1 MTQPPT
7 DSAIFPPPSRSFD
20 QTPSA
25 LPFNPNC
32 ACEHSEQPLNFHTT
46 PDSLDT
52 QTGKMVSH
60 MMQFPSANDSPAA
73 DNDSVELPNIHSY
86 LPPNTDADAAEGL
99 ATLYRTHCISVI
111 DSFRYC
117 KEKNFFRYFS
127 TFHGTLT
134 VPIQKLLTDPGLAA
148 WITECDWLMYQKM
161 IAFVAPLTTQVVPKA
176 VLDAFSSI
184 SKRLTSHI
192 ADTFKSQPTHVSMA
206 KLVPAHIFCHLLGHM
221 LDVNQSANAAAAWLC
236 HPDNRNQMWAD
247 FVSIIDPKDMI
258 SKANIPS
265 CAEKTT
271 EHVLK
276 HDIRALLTPLHNV
289 AHVQPQPFFNEPD
302 DFEGLASRSFVVE
315 PTEGDEYTNFPD
327 RWISFILT
335 LPDAFPTHHAQ
346 CIVDKVGKLWDCI
359 LHRLTLGGAQSFS
372 AWWMTKVFFHEMMV
386 WQAEKGGFMN
396 STPNSLKNLFSGS
409 NNAGNVSLSKGQFGN
424 GASFSGNTGFNP
436 ETRPGNSI
444 PRTVPTTTTASQ
456 HGLSREGSSDSTAR
470 NRNIKQYTGANK
482 TTIETNGKAMD
493 PAPNNDDSAIDL
505 DDDSV
510 LMAVGKYG
518 DMMVSDPA
526 DAEGDVVVV

>member
-1 MTQPPT
+1 MV
-7 DSAIFPPPSRSFD
+7 
-20 QTPSA
+20 
-25 LPFNPNC
+25 
-32 ACEHSEQPLNFHTT
+32 FHM
-46 PDSLDT
+46 L
-52 QTGKMVSH
+52 
-60 MMQFPSANDSPAA
+60 QFPSANDNPAA
-73 DNDSVELPNIHSY
+73 DNDSLELPNIRDY
-86 LPPNTDADAAEGL
+86 LPPNTDAEAAEGL

-134 VPIQKLLTDPGLAA
+134 VPIQKLLTDPGLAG

-176 VLDAFSSI
+176 VLEAFSSI
-184 SKRLTSHI
+184 SKRLASHI

-247 FVSIIDPKDMI
+247 FVSLIDPKEMI
-258 SKANIPS
+258 SKANIPG

-276 HDIRALLTPLHNV
+276 HDIRALLTPLNNV
-289 AHVQPQPFFNEPD
+289 AHVQPKPFFSQPD
-302 DFEGLASRSFVVE
+302 DFDSLESRDFMVE

-327 RWISFILT
+327 RWISFILN
-335 LPDAFPTHHAQ
+335 LPGAFPNHHAQ
-346 CIVDKVGKLWDCI
+346 CIVEKVGKLWDCI

-372 AWWMTKVFFHEMMV
+372 AWWMTKVFFYEMML

-396 STPNSLKNLFSGS
+396 STPSSIKSLFPGSDNAGSGS
-409 NNAGNVSLSKGQFGN
+409 LTEGQFGLLKSFN
-424 GASFSGNTGFNP
+424 GDTSFNSEP
-436 ETRPGNSI
+436 RPNDST
-444 PRTVPTTTTASQ
+444 PRKAPPPATAVSQ
-456 HGLSREGSSDSTAR
+456 YGPSREGSTESTAR
-470 NRNIKQYTGANK
+470 NHNTKQYNGTNK
-482 TTIETNGKAMD
+482 SAIETNGKAMD
-493 PAPNNDDSAIDL
+493 HGPPNNDDSAIDL

-526 DAEGDVVVV
+526 DAEGDVVVI